1 MSLGSFTTEL
11 CWEDADGN
19 EVEASVRVLYSRHNA
34 YPETLEDIGCEAAV
48 EIISITPA
56 DPTIRVP
63 ERFETD
69 DDLMAECMADWAAEK
84 IDAAEWRAQC
94 RRDDLL
100 MERF

>member
-1 MSLGSFTTEL
+1 MSRGQFTTTL
-11 CWEDADGN
+11 TWEEGDD
-19 EVEASVRVLYSRHNA
+19 EIEASVRVLYSFTA
-34 YPETLEDIGCEAAV
+34 GYPDTMEEPGCDAEI

-56 DPTIRVP
+56 DPTLRIP

-69 DDLMAECMADWAAEK
+69 LDLLTECNADWIAMQEE
-84 IDAAEWRAQC
+84 AAEWRAQS